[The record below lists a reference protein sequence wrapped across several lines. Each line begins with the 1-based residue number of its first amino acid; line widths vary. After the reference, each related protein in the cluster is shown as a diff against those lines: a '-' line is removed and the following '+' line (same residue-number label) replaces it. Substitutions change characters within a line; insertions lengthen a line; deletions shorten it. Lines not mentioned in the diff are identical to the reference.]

1 MANNDTPFGFKPVKH
16 LNGSSWN
23 GQANVYY
30 IPSTDNVATFI
41 GDAVKS
47 AGAADATGKYPTVT
61 QATAGAAVRGV
72 VIAFGDNP
80 YTMIHPDSPNR
91 SYRPA
96 STAMYC
102 LVVDDPQVIF
112 EVQEDSD
119 ANSITAAM
127 VGLSTNF
134 VVGSGSTSTG
144 KSAMELDSSDTGTDT
159 TGNCRILRLV
169 NRDDND
175 LGDFAKWQVLFGE
188 HELGLTISTD
198 V

>member
-1 MANNDTPFGFKPVKH
+1 MANLDTPFGFKPIKH
-16 LNGSSWN
+16 LNGCCWN

-30 IPSTDNVATFI
+30 IPSTDNTAVFV

-47 AGAADATGKYPTVT
+47 AGSADGTGKYPTVT

-72 VIAFGDNP
+72 VIAFSDSP
-80 YTMIHPDSPNR
+80 FVMIHPDTPNR
-91 SYRPA
+91 MYRPA
-96 STAMYC
+96 ATAMYC

-112 EVQEDSD
+112 EVQEDSVG
-119 ANSITAAM
+119 NNLAATE
-127 VGLSTNF
+127 VGLSANF

-144 KSAMELDSSDTGTDT
+144 RSAMELDSSDTATDGY
-159 TGNCRILRLV
+159 GNCRILRLV
-169 NRDDND
+169 NREDNE
-175 LGDFAKWQVLFGE
+175 LGANAKWEILFGE